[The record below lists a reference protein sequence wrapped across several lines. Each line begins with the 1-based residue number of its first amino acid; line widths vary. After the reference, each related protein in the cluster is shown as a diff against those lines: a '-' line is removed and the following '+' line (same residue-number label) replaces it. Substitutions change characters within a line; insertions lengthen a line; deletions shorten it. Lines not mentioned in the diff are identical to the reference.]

1 MHTQYSAAPSPVQ
14 QNRTNAAQIHQERS
28 QPTSRN
34 SSDAF
39 QSNAGNKLPNEVLIQ
54 LLTLIVA
61 LIQSLIGAQQNT
73 ADESKS
79 SDQETGNSGVQT
91 AFDGA
96 QGAEGADG
104 AADPI
109 MPLPIAEDDKVMNVD
124 SDTSNDGS
132 DSISSKQIFD
142 TPVGADEAG
151 VASPGEAYELTF
163 SAKPDDKLSFATMLV
178 QSNDLFFAPDEAGI
192 PLFDAQGQPLEG
204 DITDKIE
211 IWDAGTEQDEV
222 AGEGANQAPRQA
234 DSDTGAADPDNRVRA
249 VDPSSAGFPEVNEQI
264 KATIDYLGNNEF
276 KLTLSNISDSSAL
289 PTPIT
294 PGVAVVHSE
303 PAPIFTNLQ
312 ADRGL
317 GLEALAEDGDPA
329 MLFANL

>member
-1 MHTQYSAAPSPVQ
+1 MHTDYSARPMMTAK
-14 QNRTNAAQIHQERS
+14 NRTNAAQIHQARS
-28 QPTSRN
+28 QPTLRN
-34 SSDAF
+34 SSDSF
-39 QSNAGNKLPNEVLIQ
+39 QSNTENKFPNEVLIQ
-54 LLTLIVA
+54 LLALIVA

-73 ADESKS
+73 ANEGEN
-79 SDQETGNSGVQT
+79 SDQETGKSPVQTSLDGASGVK
-91 AFDGA
+91 GA
-96 QGAEGADG
+96 NDTS
-104 AADPI
+104 DPI
-109 MPLPIAEDDKVMNVD
+109 MPLPIADDDSVIGA

-132 DSISSKQIFD
+132 NSISSKQIFD

-163 SAKPDDKLSFATMLV
+163 TAKPNDKLSFATMLV

-211 IWDAGTEQDEV
+211 IWDAGTEQNEV
-222 AGEGANQAPRQA
+222 AGEGANQAPRQTE
-234 DSDTGAADPDNRVRA
+234 SNTGAADPDNRVRA
-249 VDPSSAGFPEVNEQI
+249 IDPSEAGFPEVKEQI

-276 KLTLSNISDSSAL
+276 KLTLSNISDSSELA
-289 PTPIT
+289 TPIT